1 MTRQQ
6 NRARLT
12 QALDLVTLTA
22 DNYQA
27 DLLSRISEGLGE
39 GITGRIEIGL
49 ALGLSRDIDTLERI
63 QRELTALLDSR
74 PLSPVASVGIAPP
87 TAA

>member
-22 DNYQA
+22 DNYQS
-27 DLLSRISEGLGE
+27 DLQSRVAGGLGK
-39 GITGRIEIGL
+39 GIIGPIGIGATL
-49 ALGLSRDIDTLERI
+49 ALSRDIDTLERI
-63 QRELTALLDSR
+63 QRELVALLDSR
-74 PLSPVASVGIAPP
+74 PLRPVPSHP

>member
-27 DLLSRISEGLGE
+27 DLQSRIAGGVGQ
-39 GITGRIEIGL
+39 GIIGPIGMGSIL
-49 ALGLSRDIDTLERI
+49 ALSRDTDTLERI
-63 QRELTALLDSR
+63 QRELAALLDSR
-74 PLSPVASVGIAPP
+74 PLRPVPSASIAPP

>member
-12 QALDLVTLTA
+12 QALDLVTLTS

-27 DLLSRISEGLGE
+27 DLQSRLARSMGE
-39 GITGRIEIGL
+39 GTIGPIGMGSIL
-49 ALGLSRDIDTLERI
+49 ALSRDIDALEQI
-63 QRELTALLDSR
+63 QQKLVALLDSR
-74 PLSPVASVGIAPP
+74 PLRPVPSVGIASP
-87 TAA
+87 AAA

>member
-22 DNYQA
+22 DNYQL
-27 DLLSRISEGLGE
+27 DLQTRIDGGLTG
-39 GITGRIEIGL
+39 GIIGPIGIGATL
-49 ALGLSRDIDTLERI
+49 ALSRDVETLERI
-63 QRELTALLDSR
+63 QRELVTLLDSR
-74 PLSPVASVGIAPP
+74 PLRPAPSAGIAPP

>member
-1 MTRQQ
+1 MTRNQ

-22 DNYQA
+22 DSYQA
-27 DLLSRISEGLGE
+27 DLQSRIAGGLGE
-39 GITGRIEIGL
+39 GIIGTIGIGTII
-49 ALGLSRDIDTLERI
+49 GLSRDIDTLERI
-63 QRELTALLDSR
+63 QRELVALLDSR
-74 PLSPVASVGIAPP
+74 PLRPVPSASVTHP

>member
-12 QALDLVTLTA
+12 QALDLITLTA

-27 DLLSRISEGLGE
+27 DLQSRIAGGLGE
-39 GITGRIEIGL
+39 GIMGPIGIGTTL
-49 ALGLSRDIDTLERI
+49 ALSRDVETLERI
-63 QRELTALLDSR
+63 QRELAALLDSR
-74 PLSPVASVGIAPP
+74 PLRPVPSSGRAVPD
-87 TAA
+87 AA